1 MVRSGGLRGQVADFG
16 VVLVVVAIV
25 VVSFAG
31 IAVAD
36 EPDPGDIDS
45 EITIS
50 EPPDSIAPG
59 QEFET
64 DVSFSLYNPACA
76 SYTIVLYEVDRGV
89 VTNDR
94 TKIAEKKYL
103 LSATEVNTPVTV
115 SGETLDGDGQA
126 ALRAEIHTECSTGT
140 GASSDIF
147 EVPVTEPP
155 ENDRF
160 EPNDEWQSAFPVSDS
175 TFTSSRGQITPGD
188 IDWYQLPVSEGQTLS
203 VEAAARTQNGELRM
217 RVYAPDGSGDFRSA
231 SGLDAQIRGIPADGP
246 AYIALAGSTDDTTA
260 SYVLDISRETPEND
274 RYEANDRYQ
283 AAQSIEP
290 GYYDRLRIA
299 PEDIDWY
306 KIPVTAGDS
315 LSVDVTNFSDDT
327 TLFASVY
334 TPEGNGEYTEY
345 TGLDATA
352 EGVAASGTAYIAVT
366 AGADSETAD
375 YALDVARET
384 PENDRFEP
392 NDRYQSAASLSA
404 GIYRNLR
411 VTPGDVDWYKV
422 SVTEGERL
430 AAELGSV
437 SGAETLEMVTY
448 VPEGAGDFEEFSGT
462 DTAVESVPATGT
474 AYVALAGRSE
484 SVAASYS
491 LTIDIQEPLE
501 NDRFEPNE
509 RYQSAARI
517 GPGSYTDLRITP
529 GDIDW
534 YAIPVSEGES
544 FSARIEQQTDGGEL
558 LTAVHYP
565 EGNGEYGTIRQ
576 RTASVESLPASG
588 TAYVA
593 VTADSNETG
602 ATYSVDVTT
611 G

>member
-103 LSATEVNTPVTV
+103 LSATEFNTPVTETLETTV

-126 ALRAEIHTECSTGT
+126 ELRAEIHNECSTGT

-231 SGLDAQIRGIPADGP
+231 SGASRPMDRRISRWPEAPTTRRPVTCWISAVKRPR
-246 AYIALAGSTDDTTA
+246 TTA
-260 SYVLDISRETPEND
+260 MRQTTGTRPRNPSSRGTTTGCGSHRKIS
-274 RYEANDRYQ
+274 
-283 AAQSIEP
+283 
-290 GYYDRLRIA
+290 
-299 PEDIDWY
+299 
-306 KIPVTAGDS
+306 
-315 LSVDVTNFSDDT
+315 
-327 TLFASVY
+327 
-334 TPEGNGEYTEY
+334 
-345 TGLDATA
+345 TGTR
-352 EGVAASGTAYIAVT
+352 SP
-366 AGADSETAD
+366 S
-375 YALDVARET
+375 
-384 PENDRFEP
+384 
-392 NDRYQSAASLSA
+392 Q
-404 GIYRNLR
+404 R
-411 VTPGDVDWYKV
+411 VTRCRW
-422 SVTEGERL
+422 T
-430 AAELGSV
+430 
-437 SGAETLEMVTY
+437 
-448 VPEGAGDFEEFSGT
+448 
-462 DTAVESVPATGT
+462 
-474 AYVALAGRSE
+474 
-484 SVAASYS
+484 
-491 LTIDIQEPLE
+491 
-501 NDRFEPNE
+501 
-509 RYQSAARI
+509 
-517 GPGSYTDLRITP
+517 
-529 GDIDW
+529 
-534 YAIPVSEGES
+534 
-544 FSARIEQQTDGGEL
+544 
-558 LTAVHYP
+558 
-565 EGNGEYGTIRQ
+565 
-576 RTASVESLPASG
+576 
-588 TAYVA
+588 
-593 VTADSNETG
+593 
-602 ATYSVDVTT
+602 
-611 G
+611 